1 MSPNSRQQLYR
12 IGFVFLA
19 VFLVPACGASV
30 HSQTRED
37 YAQIDQNLVKHLAMV
52 VVTSP
57 PEQKQMWTLLTRR
70 YVNQH
75 RNFIIRP
82 VNLPDEPTAGTA
94 CQGREGVLEIATLM
108 RPKGADVAVVLAAK
122 ITRCRDGELV
132 WSGGV
137 DGAWE
142 SDDETVAELRAHY
155 AAELGDAVQKW
166 VGPAFMAL
174 KALVATMPQPTLID
188 AEEMEKIELGE

>member
-1 MSPNSRQQLYR
+1 MLPNSRRQMWQICL
-12 IGFVFLA
+12 VFLA
-19 VFLVPACGASV
+19 LFLVSACGASV

-37 YAQIDQNLVKHLAMV
+37 YAQIDQHQVKHLAMV

-82 VNLPDEPTAGTA
+82 VNLADEPTAGTA
-94 CQGREGVLEIATLM
+94 CQGREGVLEIATQM
-108 RPKGADVAVVLAAK
+108 QPKGSDVAVKLAAK
-122 ITRCRDGELV
+122 INRCRDGELM

-137 DGAWE
+137 EGAWE

-155 AAELGDAVQKW
+155 AAELGDAVQQW